1 MMGLGEDVGAGR
13 MIEFRLKADISFM
26 ADGIDDALLR
36 LAEHFRRVGT
46 GEDSALVQSG
56 RVLVGRLADARFA
69 AIEAE
74 AVAAHEVVLR
84 ERGWMDEY
92 EVETAAAMNFGDG
105 QAAERARIVAGVE
118 ATPGVIGHAS
128 CIDLTAV
135 LRIIEGETLSD

>member
-1 MMGLGEDVGAGR
+1 

-36 LAEHFRRVGT
+36 LAEHFRREGT

-74 AVAAHEVVLR
+74 AVAA
-84 ERGWMDEY
+84 
-92 EVETAAAMNFGDG
+92 
-105 QAAERARIVAGVE
+105 ERARYQPILDNAIARHGD
-118 ATPGVIGHAS
+118 PHAYRA
-128 CIDLTAV
+128 DLCRCGTTNCPVRAAV